1 MGKLFRRLVAV
12 TLAMVMCFSI
22 GTTAFAAST
31 SDVNT
36 TDSEKASNINWWEIG
51 WIILSD
57 YVEKLIDLDGQSI
70 KDSDWAYLVS
80 PSVEYNTGDMGPE
93 VYFRPQ
99 VDNTVGTIRMHG
111 HRIIF
116 VDVFAQLALIL
127 SDASGETVS
136 QATTGTNQY
145 MFYTKASGD
154 VSGKW
159 KAQFISTETYKWQL
173 YYAHYYNANT
183 RAALPAVEENF
194 YFGNNNRVY
203 QFSNI
208 ASNTS
213 RTVVPTVLN
222 ITQLNDQFINP
233 SDGKTVDYLKDFN
246 AGDTVNFS
254 DTIVEISYNAAE
266 NATTFYFT
274 EGTSGE
280 NIGWKFAGDLTNEYT
295 IGDNLSL
302 KFDVLNVATY
312 QGITFESL
320 DYFEAAYSHKVGTP
334 YPNINDYK

>member
-1 MGKLFRRLVAV
+1 MSKLFRRLVAV
-12 TLAMVMCFSI
+12 TLAIVMCFCI
-22 GTTAFAAST
+22 GTTVFAA
-31 SDVNT
+31 DT
-36 TDSEKASNINWWEIG
+36 TDSENTSNINWWEIG

-57 YVEKLIDLDGQSI
+57 YVEKLIDLDGQSV

-116 VDVFAQLALIL
+116 VDVYAQLALIL
-127 SDASGETVS
+127 SDASDETVS

-154 VSGKW
+154 TSRKW
-159 KAQFISTETYKWQL
+159 KAQFVSTETYKWQL

-183 RAALPAVEENF
+183 RTSLPAVEENF

-203 QFSNI
+203 QFSNNV
-208 ASNTS
+208 SNNS
-213 RTVVPTVLN
+213 RTIIPSVLD
-222 ITQLNDQFINP
+222 ITQLNNQFITP
-233 SDGKTVDYLKDFN
+233 ADGKTVDYLKDFN
-246 AGDTVNFS
+246 AGDTVCFS
-254 DTIVEISYNAAE
+254 DTIVNIYYNVAE

-274 EGTSGE
+274 EDTSGE

-295 IGDNLSL
+295 IGDILNL
-302 KFDVLNVATY
+302 KVNKIAARWPAKAVA
-312 QGITFESL
+312 QFSILSKKGSDRI
-320 DYFEAAYSHKVGTP
+320 VP
-334 YPNINDYK
+334 R

>member
-1 MGKLFRRLVAV
+1 MSKLFRRLVAV

-22 GTTAFAAST
+22 GTTAFAA
-31 SDVNT
+31 DT
-36 TDSEKASNINWWEIG
+36 TDSENASNINWWEIG

-57 YVEKLIDLDGQSI
+57 YVERLIDLDGQSV
-70 KDSDWAYLVS
+70 KDSNWAYLVS
-80 PSVEYNTGDMGPE
+80 PSVEYNTGEMGPE
-93 VYFRPQ
+93 LYFRPQ

-116 VDVFAQLALIL
+116 VDIFAQLALIL

-183 RAALPAVEENF
+183 RTSLPAVEENF

-203 QFSNI
+203 QFSN
-208 ASNTS
+208 AVSKNS
-213 RTVVPTVLN
+213 RTTAPTVLD
-222 ITQLNDQFINP
+222 ITQLKQR
-233 SDGKTVDYLKDFN
+233 
-246 AGDTVNFS
+246 
-254 DTIVEISYNAAE
+254 
-266 NATTFYFT
+266 FT
-274 EGTSGE
+274 RGYKRYKETSRLIE
-280 NIGWKFAGDLTNEYT
+280 WKECQIFHSIFT
-295 IGDNLSL
+295 
-302 KFDVLNVATY
+302 
-312 QGITFESL
+312 
-320 DYFEAAYSHKVGTP
+320 
-334 YPNINDYK
+334 